1 MLVLHCSLSRRY
13 LCGIVVHKTRRIS
26 LCWSGNCPH
35 NQSRHNV
42 LFLYNTGH
50 CSQGAFSWEPC
61 LIKIEMFKVRLMT
74 KSNKSV
80 IRLTVIHS
88 NTWCD
93 NWLIYLSAQA
103 CNSVVKS
110 NGLALYFK
118 YCQVKPSIWSSSSF
132 KSATLCSSSLIYS
145 PYSSPPTSPPLCQ
158 HLANSSPFTRIFSI
172 EKTFSLLLETSL
184 HWPSRKLLDH
194 FSR

>member
-1 MLVLHCSLSRRY
+1 MLVLHCSAQDRENIPLLIGELPTQPISAQCFVFIQHWPLLRRCILLRDLPY
-13 LCGIVVHKTRRIS
+13 
-26 LCWSGNCPH
+26 
-35 NQSRHNV
+35 
-42 LFLYNTGH
+42 
-50 CSQGAFSWEPC
+50 
-61 LIKIEMFKVRLMT
+61 IEMVKVRLMNN
-74 KSNKSV
+74 SNKSV
-80 IRLTVIHS
+80 IKSTVIHS
-88 NTWCD
+88 NTCCD

-110 NGLALYFK
+110 SGLALYFK

-132 KSATLCSSSLIYS
+132 KSATLWSSSLFYS
-145 PYSSPPTSPPLCQ
+145 PWSPPPTSPPLCQ

-194 FSR
+194 LSR